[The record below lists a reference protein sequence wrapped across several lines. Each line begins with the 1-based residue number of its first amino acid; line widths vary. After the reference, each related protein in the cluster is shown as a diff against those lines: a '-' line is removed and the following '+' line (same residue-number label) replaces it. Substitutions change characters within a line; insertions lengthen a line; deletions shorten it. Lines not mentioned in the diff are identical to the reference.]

1 MDKKILIIEDGE
13 NLAQFLEN
21 TLLELNEEGDDE
33 FIIKKALN
41 ASDGISVAL
50 DFKPDVVLL
59 DLKLPDS
66 PGTEV
71 LTKLKEDDRDIQVII
86 MTGHASLESAVHSIR
101 EEAYDYLQKPLP
113 SPDHLKAIVKRA
125 FDRRQ
130 LLLDKTHLL
139 LELSKANEALE
150 EANKKLQD
158 EKSLIDKKLE
168 NKIKELSSLNDLSR
182 DLLQY
187 HDLAKMIEEIPKKT
201 MEITQSGGAI
211 LILKEADENKYTV
224 HSTAGDISVSP
235 GDEIKTGEEPF
246 GLINN
251 KGPWET
257 VDYICCALTLKEE
270 ALGVMAIKKKGE
282 VDISLELVETVAANL
297 SISLHDATLYDRL
310 KASYLESVLALIMVE
325 ETADPNLREHS
336 QRVNELSVKFAKTL
350 EVSNKEKQDIRYAA
364 LLHDLGKISQD
375 KVDSAVVA
383 SKIIS
388 PFKFLKNSRNI
399 LKHLNENY
407 DGSGKPDGLKGD
419 EIPIGSRI
427 IRLAHE
433 VEKLV
438 SEKKNPEEISKTFE
452 EDSGTLY
459 DPKITKLIKEIL

>member
-1 MDKKILIIEDGE
+1 MEKKILIVEDGE

-21 TLLELNEEGDDE
+21 TLLELNEESEDE
-33 FIIKKALN
+33 FIIKKAFN
-41 ASDGISVAL
+41 ASEGISVAL

-71 LTKLKEDDRDIQVII
+71 LTKLKEEDRDTQVII
-86 MTGHASLESAVHSIR
+86 MTGHASLESAVLSVR
-101 EEAYDYLQKPLP
+101 EEAYEYLQKPLP
-113 SPDHLKAIVKRA
+113 SPELLKDIVKRA

-139 LELSKANEALE
+139 LELSEANEALE
-150 EANKKLQD
+150 EVNRKLQD

-187 HDLAKMIEEIPKKT
+187 HDLAKMIEEIPNKT
-201 MEITQSGGAI
+201 MEITQSDGAI

-224 HSTAGDISVSP
+224 HSIAGDIPVSP

-257 VDYICCALTLKEE
+257 VDYICCPLSLKEE
-270 ALGVMAIKKKGE
+270 PLGVIAIKKTGE
-282 VDISLELVETVAANL
+282 DISLELIETVAANL

-325 ETADPNLREHS
+325 ETAESGLKEHS
-336 QRVNELSVKFAKTL
+336 QRVSELSLKFAKAL
-350 EVSNKEKQDIRYAA
+350 DLNNKEKQDIRYAA
-364 LLHDLGKISQD
+364 LLHDLGKISQE
-375 KVDSAVVA
+375 KVDSAIVA

-388 PFKFLKNSRNI
+388 PFKFLKNSRDI

-407 DGSGKPDGLKGD
+407 DGSGKPDGFKGD

-438 SEKKNPEEISKTFE
+438 SEKKNPEEISKAFK
-452 EDSGTLY
+452 EDSGTIY